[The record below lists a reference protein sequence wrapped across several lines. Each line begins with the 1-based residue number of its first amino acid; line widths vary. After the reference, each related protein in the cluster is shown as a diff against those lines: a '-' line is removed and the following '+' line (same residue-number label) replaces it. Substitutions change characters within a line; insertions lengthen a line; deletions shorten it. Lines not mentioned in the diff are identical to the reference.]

1 MYSLSRILRRTRS
14 YNFASTS
21 TFSGPVSK
29 LEVSSCD
36 KERVFRSTGLI
47 CHKSQGLV
55 RLYSTRD
62 VFSRFFGIH
71 KLSSIADDAKED
83 KGDEDAA
90 VREEDLSGSEEVI
103 PVSGDVTEG
112 VVVDVDSLSES
123 ELGGTDVDD
132 ASDSGLGIEV
142 EHSNDGKTTK
152 KRVSSE
158 LYESIVAYKSVK
170 HVLEKWVKE
179 GKDLSQA
186 EVSHAIHNLRK
197 RRSFA
202 MALQLWEWLRANNK
216 QFEFTEAN
224 YASQLDLVSK
234 VHGLQ
239 KAENF
244 LKDIPESF
252 RGEVVYRTLL
262 ANCVLKHH
270 VNKAEDIFNKIR
282 ELKFPTSVFA
292 CNQLLLLYSMHDR
305 KKIADVLLLM
315 EKENIKPSRGTYQ
328 FLINSKGLAGDI
340 TGMEKIVETMKEEG
354 IELDPELQSSL
365 AKYYIRAGRKER
377 AREVMKEIEGKG
389 LKQTPWVCRSLL
401 PLYADIGDSDN
412 VRRLSR
418 FVDENPRYDNCIS
431 AIKAWGKLKD
441 IEEAEAVFERLVK
454 KYNIFPM
461 LPYFALMEIYTE
473 NKMLAKGKDLVK
485 RMGNAG
491 IKIGPSTW
499 HALVKLYIKVG
510 EVGKAELILKRATKD
525 NKMRPMF
532 ISYMVILEEYSKRGD
547 VHNAEKVFLRMKS
560 AGYAAQLMQYE
571 TVLMAYINA
580 KTPAYGMIQRMK
592 ADNVFPN
599 KTLAAKLARVNPFS
613 KSPVSVLLDE

>member
-1 MYSLSRILRRTRS
+1 MYSLSRVLRRTRS
-14 YNFASTS
+14 YNFASTT

-90 VREEDLSGSEEVI
+90 VRDEDLSGLEEVI

-186 EVSHAIHNLRK
+186 EVSLAIHNLRK

-202 MALQLWEWLRANNK
+202 MALQLWEWLRANK

-270 VNKAEDIFNKIR
+270 VNKAEDLFSKMR

-315 EKENIKPSRGTYQ
+315 EKENIKPT
-328 FLINSKGLAGDI
+328 
-340 TGMEKIVETMKEEG
+340 
-354 IELDPELQSSL
+354 
-365 AKYYIRAGRKER
+365 GRKER

-401 PLYADIGDSDN
+401 PLYADIGDTDN
-412 VRRLSR
+412 VRRLSK

-431 AIKAWGKLKD
+431 AIKAWGKLKE

-499 HALVKLYIKVG
+499 HALVKLYIKAG

-532 ISYMVILEEYSKRGD
+532 ISYMVILEEYAKRGD

-599 KTLAAKLARVNPFS
+599 KTLTAKLARVNPFS
-613 KSPVSVLLDE
+613 KSPVSILLDE